1 METVFVRSTPADTLA
16 TACPNWD
23 GEGFT
28 MTCAVSYPR
37 KLPQQPQ
44 APLRD
49 AIDDQFGLSPQ
60 SFLITAGTLSL
71 SLDADN
77 KLVAFDFY
85 TNASDWRAAAL
96 EPVEASQSV
105 LRFSAPFDEF
115 GRVGEARE
123 ADVFYDA
130 RTGTI
135 CLSWGTVNDW
145 HLLAANLSIGLA
157 TDGRLM
163 QIRVDGLSVPEQDRT
178 RSPGAAGW
186 LGAARRLFGRR

>member
-1 METVFVRSTPADTLA
+1 
-16 TACPNWD
+16 
-23 GEGFT
+23 

-37 KLPQQPQ
+37 TLPQQPR

-49 AIDDQFGLSPQ
+49 AIDDQFGLRPQ

-85 TNASDWRAAAL
+85 TNASDWRASAL
-96 EPVEASQSV
+96 EPAEASKSV

-115 GRVGEARE
+115 GRASEARE

-135 CLSWGTVNDW
+135 CLSWGAADDW

-186 LGAARRLFGRR
+186 LGAAQRLFGRR